1 MFFEAWVNE
10 EDTGFVIPL
19 GSGLAAIMGLASA
32 FAVPFVTMR
41 ASRWQGKRHWLGARS
56 LGLAVSSFLAL
67 ATYLIV
73 FHSLANLP
81 LDAPMPYEVHR
92 RFWMQPALIL
102 CTWAGIGVRTFQI
115 FIAGTFGLF
124 RKSGRRR
131 AIEALRLFGKIFR
144 DGRNH
149 RRSRKREEQKS
160 KTKVDQG
167 ARGKGKGGARGT
179 RVAGRN
185 SSKRKGK
192 RKGAKAR
199 ETDGTPQTAISRS
212 KSLQKLEEEL
222 PHLPWPRAQ
231 GWLRFLLYGI
241 HTCIAVAAITT
252 AARRVG
258 AISATIPSSL
268 WPLSS
273 WLAPTSLGFRV
284 GGAMGRYGRALLSSV
299 RCACMLQLLEPR
311 TTQSICAGT

>member
-10 EDTGFVIPL
+10 EDTGFVLPL
-19 GSGLAAIMGLASA
+19 GSGLAATMGLASA
-32 FAVPFVTMR
+32 FAVPSLTMR

-56 LGLAVSSFLAL
+56 LGLAVASFLAL

-81 LDAPMPYEVHR
+81 LDAPMPFEVHR

-102 CTWAGIGVRTFQI
+102 CTWSGIGIRSFQI
-115 FIAGTFGLF
+115 FIAGAFGLF

-131 AIEALRLFGKIFR
+131 AIDALRLFGKIFR
-144 DGRNH
+144 GGRN
-149 RRSRKREEQKS
+149 RSHSREHEEQKP
-160 KTKVDQG
+160 KPKVDQG
-167 ARGKGKGGARGT
+167 NRGKGKGGARGT

-185 SSKRKGK
+185 SIKKKGK
-192 RKGAKAR
+192 HKGAKAR
-199 ETDGTPQTAISRS
+199 ETGTTPQTAKSRS

-231 GWLRFLLYGI
+231 GWLRFLLYGM

-252 AARRVG
+252 AAQRVG
-258 AISATIPSSL
+258 AISATLPHSL
-268 WPLSS
+268 WPPSS
-273 WLAPTSLGFRV
+273 WLAPTSLGYRV

-299 RCACMLQLLEPR
+299 RYVCMLQPLEAWA
-311 TTQSICAGT
+311 TQSICADT